1 MTSLTVVIVSY
12 NTREQTLACLD
23 SLAAEAARAPGLQ
36 VSVVVVD
43 NGSADGSV
51 DAVRAGH
58 PAALVIDAR
67 ENLGFAAGVNRGV
80 AHASGEYVLL
90 LNPDTTVLPGAL
102 SALVGFAVAHPEHGL
117 YGGRT
122 LAADG
127 SLEPSSCWGAP
138 SLWSLLCFATGLSTA
153 FARSRVFDPESLGR
167 WQRDTV
173 REVPVIT
180 GCLLL
185 MRRADWNRLGGMDE
199 RFFLYGE
206 DAEFSLRAAAAGMRP
221 VIVPEAEIVHTV
233 GGSTSESGRQR
244 NGRKMSMVMAGK
256 ATLLRAR
263 WSPGRARLGVALLE
277 AGALTRGLLERAVGR
292 SGGTWG
298 EVWRRRRDWAPGY
311 PAARPRLFDAS
322 PAPVVTNARSGAGK
336 RAKATTGG
344 ADGGLVVEAE
354 PAFRTEHAN
363 PYTAR
368 LYRSMAGLGVTVR
381 DLSYWRLATA
391 RVDVVHLHWPELTF
405 LSGRRSWRTVARLTL
420 FFGALRLAQRR
431 GTRLVWTVHNVV
443 DHEQRST
450 PALRARLR
458 RLLVANV
465 DGILSLSGSGVEAAR
480 AAYPELA
487 ERPAFVTPHG
497 HYRADYDF
505 SAPRGAARAR
515 LGLGEDGLV
524 VASVGQLRP
533 YKNVPRLLE
542 VFRAAD
548 PVAQLAVAGRPSS
561 DAERERIVD
570 AAAGDPR
577 IVLDLAFQSGQRVA
591 DWLRASDL
599 VVLPYRAIENS
610 GSAILALSASRPV
623 LVPRIGAMGELA
635 ELVGPAWVRTYEG
648 DFDAAVLADA
658 LAWARDEPRPEV
670 ADLGAL
676 EWAAIA
682 QATLDAYRAVLTR
695 GETRSAERTERAWV
709 PAVD

>member
-1 MTSLTVVIVSY
+1 MTTLTVVIVSY

-23 SLAAEAARAPGLQ
+23 SLVAEAARAPGLE
-36 VSVVVVD
+36 VSAVVVD
-43 NGSADGSV
+43 NGSSDGSAE
-51 DAVRAGH
+51 AVRARH
-58 PAALVIDAR
+58 PAVLVIDAG
-67 ENLGFAAGVNRGV
+67 ENLGFAAGVNRG
-80 AHASGEYVLL
+80 AAQATGEYVLL

-102 SALVGFAVAHPEHGL
+102 VALVDFAQAHPEHGL

-153 FARSRVFDPESLGR
+153 FARSRLFDPESLGR

-185 MRRADWNRLGGMDE
+185 IARFDWNRLGGMDE

-206 DAEFSLRAAAAGMRP
+206 DADFSLRAAAAGMRP
-221 VIVPEAEIVHTV
+221 VIVPAATIVHTV
-233 GGSTSESGRQR
+233 GGSTSEAGRPGDR
-244 NGRKMSMVMAGK
+244 RLGNGRKMSMVMAGK
-256 ATLLRAR
+256 ATLLKAR
-263 WSPGRARLGVALLE
+263 WSPARAVVGIALLR

-292 SGGTWG
+292 AGGTWG
-298 EVWRRRRDWAPGY
+298 EVWRRRGEWSPGY
-311 PAARPRLFDAS
+311 PAARAALFGT
-322 PAPVVTNARSGAGK
+322 APVASARAAG
-336 RAKATTGG
+336 RP
-344 ADGGLVVEAE
+344 LVIEAE

-368 LYRSMAGLGVTVR
+368 LYRSMSELGMTVR

-391 RVDVVHLHWPELTF
+391 HVDVVHLHWPELTF
-405 LSGRRSWRTVARLTL
+405 LSGDRSWRVVTRLVL
-420 FFGALRLAQRR
+420 FFGALRVARRR
-431 GTRLVWTVHNVV
+431 GTRVVWTVHNVV

-458 RLLVANV
+458 RLLTANV
-465 DGILSLSGSGVEAAR
+465 DGILSLSASGVEAAR
-480 AAYPELA
+480 RGYPEL
-487 ERPAFVTPHG
+487 EHTPAFVTPHG

-505 SAPRGAARAR
+505 SASRTEARAR
-515 LGLGEDGLV
+515 LDLDRDGLV
-524 VASVGQLRP
+524 AASIGQLRP
-533 YKNVPRLLE
+533 YKNVPHLLE
-542 VFRAAD
+542 VFRGLD
-548 PVAQLAVAGRPSS
+548 PDARLAIAGRPSS
-561 DAERERIVD
+561 DEERDAITD

-577 IVLDLAFQSGQRVA
+577 IVLELAFQPAQRVA

-610 GSAILALSASRPV
+610 GSAILALSANRPV

-635 ELVGPAWVRTYEG
+635 ELVGPAWVRTYDGE
-648 DFDAAVLADA
+648 FDAAALAGA

-670 ADLGAL
+670 ADLSEL
-676 EWAAIA
+676 EWGAIA
-682 QATLDAYRAVLTR
+682 AATLDAYRAVLQPHTA
-695 GETRSAERTERAWV
+695 ETKERRWV
-709 PAVD
+709 PVVE